1 MSMQGR
7 LNIFQ
12 RAMLLWND
20 LHPYNAV
27 HTVEVPAAL
36 DRERLGNILN
46 RALESHGLTGLI
58 LDRNAKTYHYGGGP
72 SAEQIAMVPAGQDAS
87 MALVDEI
94 QRQLN
99 TAFVL
104 DQSTTPFRF
113 FVIEAQTS
121 FYFGISYF
129 HMVAGAESLVLL
141 MQDLVNTF
149 LDRDE
154 RGLSPPVNLYPTTYG
169 PWLRRHP
176 GILLRKVANLPS
188 LFWQLKRSWRPR
200 YSDEMNTD
208 IGFDLFSLSASQLE
222 QLKSTGKSWG
232 ITLNDL
238 FLAFMLKIF
247 APLTDHRAFSS
258 SRNRLSIGTIVNIR
272 KDLKVDSRR
281 TFGLFLGSF
290 VVTHAVPE
298 GISLKQ
304 LAEDVNRQTSHIKRT
319 RRYMGTPLDLASSIR
334 SLSMLSTE
342 RKKKFYQ
349 KHYPLWGGL
358 TNMNL
363 NTTWPQSNQT
373 KPVNYF
379 RAVSTGPATP
389 LVLSIT
395 TVQDRVNISISFRT
409 TVFSKADIEYV
420 KSEFLSL
427 LQHLMDNP

>member
-12 RAMLLWND
+12 RAMLLWSD

-36 DRERLGNILN
+36 DTERLSNILN
-46 RALESHGLTGLI
+46 RALETHGLTGLA
-58 LDRNAKTYHYGGGP
+58 LDRTTKTYHYQGGP
-72 SAEQIAMVPAGQDAS
+72 SAEKIAMVPAGQDAS
-87 MALVDEI
+87 IALADEI

-104 DQSTTPFRF
+104 DKSTTPFRF
-113 FVIEAQTS
+113 FVIESHST
-121 FYFGISYF
+121 FYFSISYF

-149 LDRDE
+149 LDRNE
-154 RGLSPPVNLYPTTYG
+154 RGLCPPVNLYPPTYG
-169 PWLRRHP
+169 RWLRRHP
-176 GILLRKVANLPS
+176 LALLRKVANLPS
-188 LFWQLKRSWRPR
+188 LFWQLNRSWRPR
-200 YSDEMNTD
+200 YSDEMDMN
-208 IGFDLFSLSASQLE
+208 IGFGLFSLNATQLE
-222 QLKSTGKSWG
+222 QLKLASKTWG
-232 ITLNDL
+232 VTLNDL

-272 KDLKVDSRR
+272 KDLDVDSRQ

-298 GISLKQ
+298 DISLKQ
-304 LAEDVNRQTSHIKRT
+304 LTKDVNQQTSYIKRT

-363 NTTWPQSNQT
+363 NTIWPQSNET
-373 KPVNYF
+373 KPINYF

-395 TVQDRVNISISFRT
+395 TVQDMVNISISFRT
-409 TVFSKADIEYV
+409 TVFSKADIDYV

-427 LQHLMDNP
+427 LQHLKDHP

>member
-1 MSMQGR
+1 
-7 LNIFQ
+7 
-12 RAMLLWND
+12 
-20 LHPYNAV
+20 
-27 HTVEVPAAL
+27 
-36 DRERLGNILN
+36 
-46 RALESHGLTGLI
+46 
-58 LDRNAKTYHYGGGP
+58 
-72 SAEQIAMVPAGQDAS
+72 
-87 MALVDEI
+87 
-94 QRQLN
+94 
-99 TAFVL
+99 
-104 DQSTTPFRF
+104 
-113 FVIEAQTS
+113 
-121 FYFGISYF
+121 
-129 HMVAGAESLVLL
+129 
-141 MQDLVNTF
+141 
-149 LDRDE
+149 
-154 RGLSPPVNLYPTTYG
+154 
-169 PWLRRHP
+169 
-176 GILLRKVANLPS
+176 
-188 LFWQLKRSWRPR
+188 
-200 YSDEMNTD
+200 
-208 IGFDLFSLSASQLE
+208 LFSLNALQLE

-232 ITLNDL
+232 VTLNDL

-247 APLTDHRAFSS
+247 APLTDHRAFST

-304 LAEDVNRQTSHIKRT
+304 LAEDVNRQTAHIKRT

-363 NTTWPQSNQT
+363 NTIWPQSNQT

-395 TVQDRVNISISFRT
+395 TVQDVVNISVSFRT

-427 LQHLMDNP
+427 LQHLMDHP